1 VKDFSKR
8 MRPVAVAAA
17 MAVAFGA
24 CDEQLNG
31 GLACPALCPGVG
43 TTMSETTFFAV
54 DMDTSIAGFPTIGGE
69 LEFYVTTLGDTL
81 QTAAALRFDSLPSF
95 WRRSNAAE
103 DSAVA
108 FVDTGS
114 YVLLTLSR
122 RDSLQLAQETTVEL
136 YDIDMQGAEESDLQ
150 AVAAAFTPARLL
162 TTITVDSLQD
172 TLRVPID
179 PAFLLSKIQD
189 TFPMNRV
196 RLGVKVGQAGL
207 PQLRIIST
215 NGNGAAQLVFRPSP
229 DTAVAV
235 PTLRNEP
242 FSRVPFEPFIKADI
256 ADYLVVIKGSPPPP
270 GDVVRVGGL
279 PARRTYFRFNIP
291 SAILDSTNIVR
302 ATLFLTQRPN
312 PASPLSSD
320 TLPIG
325 HFGVVAGTSVTDLT
339 RALFFIQRLPDQR
352 DTIFVVPKDARE
364 HAFEM
369 IDWVRVWRGT
379 TADKTPRAI
388 ALVSAEEETR
398 PMEVDFY
405 SIEASPLLRPRLRLT
420 YMPRSAGP
428 LP

>member
-1 VKDFSKR
+1 
-8 MRPVAVAAA
+8 MRPLAVAAA

-31 GLACPALCPGVG
+31 GLACPALCPG
-43 TTMSETTFFAV
+43 TSATMTETTFFAV
-54 DMDTSIAGFPTIGGE
+54 DFDTSIAGYPTVGAERE
-69 LEFYVTTLGDTL
+69 LYVTTLGDTL
-81 QTAAALRFDSLPSF
+81 VTAAALRFDSLPRF
-95 WRRSNAAE
+95 WRRSNASE
-103 DSAVA
+103 DSAIV

-114 YVLLTLSR
+114 HVLLTLTR
-122 RDSLQLAQETTVEL
+122 RDTLKLAAETTVEL
-136 YDIDMQGAEESDLQ
+136 YDIDMQGAEENDLQ
-150 AVAAAFTPARLL
+150 SVATAFTPARLL
-162 TTITVDSLQD
+162 TTITVDSLRD

-179 PAFLLSKIQD
+179 PAFLLQRLLD
-189 TFPMNRV
+189 TFPMNRL
-196 RLGVKVGQAGL
+196 RLGVKVAQAGL
-207 PQLRIIST
+207 PELRIIST
-215 NGNGAAQLVFRPSP
+215 NGAGAAQLRFRPSP

-235 PTLRNEP
+235 PMLVHEP
-242 FSRVPFEPFIKADI
+242 FSRVPSEPFVASDL

-270 GDVVRVGGL
+270 ADVFRVGGL
-279 PARRTYFRFNIP
+279 PPRRTYLRFNIP
-291 SAILDSTNIVR
+291 PAILDSTNIVR

-325 HFGVVAGTSVTDLT
+325 HFGVVAGTAITDLR
-339 RALFFIQRLPDQR
+339 RALFFIQRLPDQH
-352 DTIFVVPKDARE
+352 DTIFVVPKDSIVRS
-364 HAFEM
+364 FEM

-379 TADKTPRAI
+379 TTDKTPRAI

-420 YMPRSAGP
+420 YLPRNAGP